1 MVSAGIGEDHLFFAK
16 RVWGRFCGSA
26 EPQTTE
32 PAEPQTTEPAEPQ
45 TAEPSGKG
53 YCCTIPS
60 VFTTQ
65 IRPLESL

>member
-1 MVSAGIGEDHLFFAK
+1 MGSAGIGEDHLFFAK
-16 RVWGRFCGSA
+16 RVWGRFCGS
-26 EPQTTE
+26 
-32 PAEPQTTEPAEPQ
+32 AEPQTTEPAEPQ

>member
-16 RVWGRFCGSA
+16 RVWSRFCGS
-26 EPQTTE
+26 
-32 PAEPQTTEPAEPQ
+32 AEPQTTEPAEPQ

>member
-26 EPQTTE
+26 D
-32 PAEPQTTEPAEPQ
+32 PQTTEPAEPQ

>member
-32 PAEPQTTEPAEPQ
+32 PAEPQT
-45 TAEPSGKG
+45 AEPSGKG

-65 IRPLESL
+65 IRTLESL

>member
-32 PAEPQTTEPAEPQ
+32 PAEPQT
-45 TAEPSGKG
+45 AEPSAKG

>member
-32 PAEPQTTEPAEPQ
+32 PAEPQT
-45 TAEPSGKG
+45 AEPSGKG

-60 VFTTQ
+60 VFTPQ

>member
-16 RVWGRFCGSA
+16 RVWDRFCGS
-26 EPQTTE
+26 
-32 PAEPQTTEPAEPQ
+32 AEPQTTEPAEPQ

>member
-1 MVSAGIGEDHLFFAK
+1 MVSAGTGEDHLFFAK

-32 PAEPQTTEPAEPQ
+32 PAEPQT
-45 TAEPSGKG
+45 AEPSGNG

>member
-26 EPQTTE
+26 EP
-32 PAEPQTTEPAEPQ
+32 
-45 TAEPSGKG
+45 SGKG

>member
-1 MVSAGIGEDHLFFAK
+1 MLSAGIGEDHLFFAK
-16 RVWGRFCGSA
+16 RLSGRFCGS
-26 EPQTTE
+26 
-32 PAEPQTTEPAEPQ
+32 AEPQTTEPAEPQ

>member
-32 PAEPQTTEPAEPQ
+32 PAEPQT
-45 TAEPSGKG
+45 AEPSEKG
-53 YCCTIPS
+53 YCCMIPS

-65 IRPLESL
+65 MRPLESL

>member
-1 MVSAGIGEDHLFFAK
+1 MVSAGIGVDHLFFAK
-16 RVWGRFCGSA
+16 RVWGRFCGS
-26 EPQTTE
+26 
-32 PAEPQTTEPAEPQ
+32 AEPQTTEPAEPQ

>member
-1 MVSAGIGEDHLFFAK
+1 MVSSGIGEDHLFFAK
-16 RVWGRFCGSA
+16 RVWGRFCGS
-26 EPQTTE
+26 
-32 PAEPQTTEPAEPQ
+32 AEPQTTEPAEPQ

>member
-32 PAEPQTTEPAEPQ
+32 PAEPQT
-45 TAEPSGKG
+45 AEPSGIG

>member
-16 RVWGRFCGSA
+16 LVWGRFCGSA

-32 PAEPQTTEPAEPQ
+32 PAEPQT
-45 TAEPSGKG
+45 AEPSGNG

>member
-32 PAEPQTTEPAEPQ
+32 PAEPQT
-45 TAEPSGKG
+45 AEPSGKG
-53 YCCTIPS
+53 YCCTTPS
-60 VFTTQ
+60 AFTAQ

>member
-32 PAEPQTTEPAEPQ
+32 PAEPQT
-45 TAEPSGKG
+45 AEPSGKG
-53 YCCTIPS
+53 YCWTIPS

>member
-1 MVSAGIGEDHLFFAK
+1 MVSAGIGEDHLFFEK

-26 EPQTTE
+26 ER
-32 PAEPQTTEPAEPQ
+32 QTTEPAEPQ

>member
-32 PAEPQTTEPAEPQ
+32 PAEPQT
-45 TAEPSGKG
+45 AEPSGKG

-65 IRPLESL
+65 IGPLESL

>member
-1 MVSAGIGEDHLFFAK
+1 MVSAGIGEGHLFFAK
-16 RVWGRFCGSA
+16 RVWGRFCGS
-26 EPQTTE
+26 
-32 PAEPQTTEPAEPQ
+32 AEPQTTEPAEPQ

>member
-16 RVWGRFCGSA
+16 RVWGRFCGS
-26 EPQTTE
+26 
-32 PAEPQTTEPAEPQ
+32 AEPQTTEPAEPQ

-65 IRPLESL
+65 IRPLESW

>member
-32 PAEPQTTEPAEPQ
+32 PTEPAEPS
-45 TAEPSGKG
+45 EKG

>member
-16 RVWGRFCGSA
+16 RVWGRFCGS
-26 EPQTTE
+26 
-32 PAEPQTTEPAEPQ
+32 AEPQTTEPAEPQ

>member
-1 MVSAGIGEDHLFFAK
+1 MVSAGIIEDHLFFAK
-16 RVWGRFCGSA
+16 RVWGRFCGS
-26 EPQTTE
+26 
-32 PAEPQTTEPAEPQ
+32 AEPQTTEPAEPQ

>member
-32 PAEPQTTEPAEPQ
+32 PAEPQT
-45 TAEPSGKG
+45 AEPSEKG

>member
-32 PAEPQTTEPAEPQ
+32 P
-45 TAEPSGKG
+45 SGKG